1 MNEIIGLHKEK
12 VISLSSADHGRCFMA
27 AAFHGE
33 TKLLNLLKESFCNSS
48 ENNIGKKWLAT
59 TTAKVFYQINLGYR
73 VLDNFY
79 VFLGTN
85 GSPCGCYTR

>member
-12 VISLSSADHGRCFMA
+12 VISLSSDDHGRCFMA

-59 TTAKVFYQINLGYR
+59 TTAKV
-73 VLDNFY
+73 VLDSRNK
-79 VFLGTN
+79 VSKKLLGTN
-85 GSPCGCYTR
+85 RPSCGCYTR